1 MVLQTRVKTTLDTD
15 GHMMLPSAFMSRLGL
30 KEKTEIMADYN
41 GKIIIISFAGSA
53 DLDTALKA
61 HAKNRLDTALKKID
75 AKNLKISD
83 LEINKEVMAHRKEK
97 NESRRTV

>member
-1 MVLQTRVKTTLDTD
+1 MIPQTRAKTTLDTD
-15 GHMMLPSAFMSRLGL
+15 GRMVLPSAFMSRLGL

-41 GKIIIISFAGSA
+41 GKIIVISFAGNA

-61 HAKNRLDTALKKID
+61 HAKNKLDAALKKID
-75 AKNLKISD
+75 ARNLIISD
-83 LEINKEVMAHRKEK
+83 LEINKEVMAHRKEE